1 MNSTQAFEH
10 SPQRFNEKNNDYC
23 ARIAKDYMISLSTV
37 ERNYRRQKAKVW
49 KETSRTLDGDGK
61 VIAKVEKNVQDL
73 LANYD
78 LPVVR
83 VSTNLSTN
91 QQWVIQQKCNDTS
104 EESIKDIIQEAIA
117 LCDRT
122 PLVLNSAKSFEP
134 KMMSVI
140 LTDVHAGM
148 CPKDGFLDYEW
159 NAKLLID
166 AFDKTLKDI
175 ISLVGVAGGRIE
187 ELILYDL
194 GDSLDGYEGLT
205 TRGGHKLPQ
214 NMTTVQQ
221 FSLALNCY
229 LSLIENLL
237 ALDIADK
244 ITVHRVESDNHC
256 FTQDVEV
263 LTNNGWKFY
272 KELGVYDL
280 VASKDMSTG
289 EIVFDTPSAYILNDG
304 VVCDVHTYRNKNID
318 LSVTDEHRMLCKKS
332 LYNKTNETFDYVSSK
347 DLFKKD
353 TKEIRFQVSGKN
365 LKKDYPISDNLIRF
379 AAWIITDG
387 SVTKSKSA
395 DNDDPIGFVISQAK
409 EVTKNVIRDL
419 LNDLNICHR
428 ESSMQK
434 NVTQICGRQLL
445 SQPKRLTEFVI
456 NNKHTGENKVS
467 ELLSIISN
475 KKDLPK
481 WLWSLSKRQFDIF
494 IKEILLGDGHEK
506 VPTSAAISG
515 TKNVLNQLQSLCVCN
530 NTKANLLTDNRG
542 DYLLSIVY
550 NKSDITFKTKEQ
562 LSKESYTGY
571 TWCLT
576 MPQSNLVVRRN
587 GKVSIQG
594 NSGAFGQSLGYSL
607 ESFIK
612 RLYPEANIHFVRQ
625 AEFMAYKVYG
635 DVAIVTTHGK
645 DKEFM
650 KQPMPYIMSPKWE
663 TYLGSVFKRWNLLDK
678 KIILFKGDQHR
689 LGYSSHSFFEYY
701 NFMAFSPPSGWAQHN
716 FGASQDVGYSVHIT
730 GKSRKDNN
738 IFNRRFDI

>member
-1 MNSTQAFEH
+1 MTSTQAFEH

-23 ARIAKDYMISLSTV
+23 ARIAKDYMINVATV

-49 KETSRTLDGDGK
+49 KETSRTSDGDGN
-61 VIAKVEKNVQDL
+61 IISKVEKYVPDL

-78 LPVVR
+78 LPVHR
-83 VSTNLSTN
+83 VSTNIATG
-91 QQWVIQQKCNDTS
+91 QQWVIQQKNNDTS

-122 PLVLNSAKSFEP
+122 PLVLNPAKSFEP

-175 ISLVGVAGGRIE
+175 ISLVGIAGGRIE

-221 FSLALNCY
+221 FSLVLNCY
-229 LSLIENLL
+229 ISLIENIL
-237 ALDIADK
+237 ALDLADALT
-244 ITVHRVESDNHC
+244 IHRVSNDNHS
-256 FTQDVEV
+256 
-263 LTNNGWKFY
+263 G
-272 KELGVYDL
+272 
-280 VASKDMSTG
+280 SMSQ
-289 EIVFDTPSAYILNDG
+289 
-304 VVCDVHTYRNKNID
+304 
-318 LSVTDEHRMLCKKS
+318 M
-332 LYNKTNETFDYVSSK
+332 
-347 DLFKKD
+347 
-353 TKEIRFQVSGKN
+353 
-365 LKKDYPISDNLIRF
+365 
-379 AAWIITDG
+379 
-387 SVTKSKSA
+387 
-395 DNDDPIGFVISQAK
+395 
-409 EVTKNVIRDL
+409 
-419 LNDLNICHR
+419 
-428 ESSMQK
+428 
-434 NVTQICGRQLL
+434 
-445 SQPKRLTEFVI
+445 
-456 NNKHTGENKVS
+456 
-467 ELLSIISN
+467 
-475 KKDLPK
+475 
-481 WLWSLSKRQFDIF
+481 
-494 IKEILLGDGHEK
+494 
-506 VPTSAAISG
+506 
-515 TKNVLNQLQSLCVCN
+515 
-530 NTKANLLTDNRG
+530 
-542 DYLLSIVY
+542 
-550 NKSDITFKTKEQ
+550 
-562 LSKESYTGY
+562 
-571 TWCLT
+571 
-576 MPQSNLVVRRN
+576 
-587 GKVSIQG
+587 
-594 NSGAFGQSLGYSL
+594 LGYSL

-612 RLYPEANIHFVRQ
+612 RLYPEAKITFVQ
-625 AEFMAYKVYG
+625 QDDFMAYKVYG

-663 TYLGSVFKRWNLLDK
+663 TYLGSIFKRWNLLDK

>member
-1 MNSTQAFEH
+1 MTSTQAFEH
-10 SPQRFNEKNNDYC
+10 SPQRFNEKNQDYF
-23 ARIAKDYMISLSTV
+23 ARIARDYMINVATV

-61 VIAKVEKNVQDL
+61 VITKVEKNVPDL

-91 QQWVIQQKCNDTS
+91 QQWVIQQKSNETS
-104 EESIKDIIQEAIA
+104 EESIKTIIQEAIA
-117 LCDRT
+117 ICDRT
-122 PLVLNSAKSFEP
+122 PLVLNPAKSFEP

-148 CPKDGFLDYEW
+148 CPKEGFLDYEW

-175 ISLVGVAGGRIE
+175 VSLVSIAGGRIE
-187 ELILYDL
+187 ELVLYDL

-229 LSLIENLL
+229 LSLIESIL
-237 ALDIADK
+237 ALDLADT
-244 ITVHRVESDNHC
+244 ITVHRVENDNHC

-263 LTNNGWKFY
+263 LTDNGWKFY
-272 KELGVYDL
+272 KDLGIYDL
-280 VASKDMSTG
+280 VANKNLATG
-289 EIVFDTPSAYILNDG
+289 ELIFDAPLSYILNDS
-304 VVCDVHTYRNKNID
+304 VDVDVHTYRNKNVDI
-318 LSVTDEHRMLCKKS
+318 SVTDEHRMLCKIPK
-332 LYNKTNETFDYVSSK
+332 YTKTNEKFDYIQSK
-347 DLFKKD
+347 DLYEKVCTDIK
-353 TKEIRFQVSGKN
+353 FQVSGTN
-365 LKKDYPISDNLIRF
+365 LKKDYLIADDLIRF

-387 SVTKSKSA
+387 SITKSTS
-395 DNDDPIGFVISQAK
+395 NIPNGFVISQSK
-409 EVTKNVIRDL
+409 EPTQIIIREL
-419 LNDLNICHR
+419 LNRLNINHR
-428 ESSMQK
+428 ESSRQM
-434 NVTQICGRQLL
+434 NVTEICGTTLL
-445 SQPKRLTEFVI
+445 KTPKRLTEFVM
-456 NNKHTGENKVS
+456 NNKHTGADKMN
-467 ELLSIISN
+467 ELLSIISD
-475 KKDLPK
+475 KKILPK
-481 WLWSLSKRQFDIF
+481 WLWKLSKRQFDIF
-494 IKEILLGDGHEK
+494 IEAVILADGHQK

-515 TKNVLNQLQSLCVCN
+515 TKNILDQLQSLCVCN

-542 DYLLSIVY
+542 DHLLSIVF
-550 NKSDITFKTKEQ
+550 NKSEVTVRPKIQ
-562 LSKESYTGY
+562 LHKDFYSGY

-594 NSGAFGQSLGYSL
+594 NSGSMGQTLGYSL

-612 RLYPEANIHFVRQ
+612 RLYPEANINFVRQ

-645 DKEFM
+645 DKKDM
-650 KQPMPYIMSPKWE
+650 KQPMPYIMTPKWE

-716 FGASQDVGYSVHIT
+716 FGASEDVGYSVHIT
-730 GKSRKDNN
+730 GKTRKDNN